1 MKQMDY
7 NEATEYILSIP
18 RFAAKTHLD
27 NTRAILSKLGN
38 PENKFKSIHVAG
50 TNGKGSVCKMLAL
63 ALEEQGYKVGLFTS
77 PHLMKM
83 NERISINGIDISD
96 EDFTD
101 IFNRVKSDI
110 DVLLDS
116 DKEVVHP
123 AFFEYVFLMAALYF
137 AEQNC
142 DYVVLET
149 GLGGRLDATSVVT
162 PEVCIITSIGMDH
175 MQYLGNTIEEIAGE
189 KAGIIVPGVPVIYNT
204 GSYVADKVIEEKAG
218 KLVSPAYNVVKYK
231 DGVLKLLGEES
242 TAGFKALYQ
251 IDNAVTATLAFMM
264 MQEKDELDVTDMKKA
279 LAKFSWPGRMQY
291 LAPNII
297 MDGAHN
303 EDAIKRFVESVKS
316 IAERDGW
323 KKMSLLFA
331 VSSDKDYED
340 IISILTRELT
350 FEDIY
355 VGELASDRKLDA
367 SKVVELFQ
375 KYSPAEKHF
384 SIVGTKNIEDAWRL
398 ATGELEE
405 DTLLLIVGSL
415 YMVGEIEKL
424 IGKE

>member
-1 MKQMDY
+1 
-7 NEATEYILSIP
+7 
-18 RFAAKTHLD
+18 
-27 NTRAILSKLGN
+27 
-38 PENKFKSIHVAG
+38 
-50 TNGKGSVCKMLAL
+50 
-63 ALEEQGYKVGLFTS
+63 
-77 PHLMKM
+77 
-83 NERISINGIDISD
+83 
-96 EDFTD
+96 
-101 IFNRVKSDI
+101 
-110 DVLLDS
+110 
-116 DKEVVHP
+116 
-123 AFFEYVFLMAALYF
+123 MAALYF

-375 KYSPAEKHF
+375 KYSTAEKHF

>member
-1 MKQMDY
+1 
-7 NEATEYILSIP
+7 
-18 RFAAKTHLD
+18 
-27 NTRAILSKLGN
+27 
-38 PENKFKSIHVAG
+38 
-50 TNGKGSVCKMLAL
+50 
-63 ALEEQGYKVGLFTS
+63 
-77 PHLMKM
+77 
-83 NERISINGIDISD
+83 
-96 EDFTD
+96 
-101 IFNRVKSDI
+101 
-110 DVLLDS
+110 
-116 DKEVVHP
+116 
-123 AFFEYVFLMAALYF
+123 
-137 AEQNC
+137 
-142 DYVVLET
+142 
-149 GLGGRLDATSVVT
+149 
-162 PEVCIITSIGMDH
+162 
-175 MQYLGNTIEEIAGE
+175 
-189 KAGIIVPGVPVIYNT
+189 
-204 GSYVADKVIEEKAG
+204 
-218 KLVSPAYNVVKYK
+218 
-231 DGVLKLLGEES
+231 
-242 TAGFKALYQ
+242 
-251 IDNAVTATLAFMM
+251 MM

-279 LAKFSWPGRMQY
+279 LAKFNWPGRMQY

-424 IGKE
+424 TGKE

>member
-38 PENKFKSIHVAG
+38 PENEFKSIHVAG

-116 DKEVVHP
+116 DKEVAHP

-242 TAGFKALYQ
+242 IAGFKALYQ

-279 LAKFSWPGRMQY
+279 LAKFNWPGRMQY

-375 KYSPAEKHF
+375 KYSLAEKHF